1 MARRLDG
8 PGGFARRDRGVHT
21 FGMKAVAVR
30 QARRK
35 VELVERRPPPL
46 DSSTAV
52 RLRVLE
58 VGVCGTDAEICRF
71 DYGGAPPPGKD
82 ELIVGHEAL
91 AQVEETGASV
101 STLKPGDLVVPM
113 VRRPCPLRE
122 CPACRSGHPDFCV
135 TGKYTE
141 RGIVGADGFL
151 AEEVVED
158 QKYLVQAPAELRGI
172 GVLTE
177 PLTVAEKAL
186 RQFLLVRRRLPW
198 LAEASDAEL
207 MEGKHALVLGAGPV
221 GLLGCML
228 LQLRGFA
235 VTVYSRAASP
245 NPRAAIAERVGAAYL
260 SSEQVPLAQV
270 AERVGGIDFV
280 YEATGASQL
289 AFDTLEHLA
298 SNGVFVFTGVPGRK
312 HRIEIAGDALMRHL
326 VLRNLTVLGTVNAD
340 RVDFDSAVRDL
351 GSARQA
357 WPGGPEALITGR
369 YSMEQFCERA
379 LAKDKIKSV
388 IAVAGS

>member
-1 MARRLDG
+1 
-8 PGGFARRDRGVHT
+8 VHT
-21 FGMKAVAVR
+21 FDMKAVAVR

-35 VELVERRPPPL
+35 VELVERRPPTL
-46 DSSTAV
+46 ESSTAV

-71 DYGGAPPPGKD
+71 DYGGSPPPGTD

-113 VRRPCPLRE
+113 VRRPCPLPE

-198 LAEASDAEL
+198 LADASDAEL

-228 LQLRGFA
+228 LRLRGFA
-235 VTVYSRAASP
+235 VTVYSRAPSP
-245 NPRAAIAERVGAAYL
+245 NPRAAIAERVGATYL

-289 AFDTLEHLA
+289 AFDMLEYLA

-312 HRIEIAGDALMRHL
+312 YRIEIAGDALMRHL

-351 GSARQA
+351 RSARQA